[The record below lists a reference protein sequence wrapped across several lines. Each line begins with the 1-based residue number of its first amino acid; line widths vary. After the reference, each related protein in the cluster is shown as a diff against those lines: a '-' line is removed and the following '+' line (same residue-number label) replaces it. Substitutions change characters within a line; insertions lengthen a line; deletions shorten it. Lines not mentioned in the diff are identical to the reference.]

1 VHAFLLLTVLF
12 ITFPIYVSYFLQ
24 CMNNCGRLDDI
35 AANVRV
41 KCEITNL
48 IDSVVSLTVS

>member
-24 CMNNCGRLDDI
+24 CMNCGRLDDI